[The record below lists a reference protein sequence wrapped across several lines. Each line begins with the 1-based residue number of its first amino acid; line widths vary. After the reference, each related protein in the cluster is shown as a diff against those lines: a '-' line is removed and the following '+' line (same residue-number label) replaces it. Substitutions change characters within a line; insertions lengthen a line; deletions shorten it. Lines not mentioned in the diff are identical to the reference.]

1 MKKKYEKLEEIAL
14 KAVSASTFVQEQ
26 MSLLEHLQGEISQ
39 LAAKK
44 SQLLGE
50 SYQQLVTLEEMALKA
65 DSASTFV
72 HLDFLIEK
80 MKEEQ
85 NTEKVQKLEE
95 MRKRVDEGTRV
106 GSRLETAGINW
117 PFQKNDYQAAE
128 HCLPKPYAASKNSS
142 TNSIRS
148 SDFVGFYGTPSK
160 YSDII
165 SNSDLKSKGP
175 PAVYQLRTKKEK
187 FGSLTRMTVGEKKP
201 NKPNKTILLVG
212 ETGAG
217 KSTLINALVNFTM
230 GVQFEDGVWFQI
242 IDEEKRSQTESQT
255 SDVIVYEIFGFEDKT
270 LPYSLTYSLTI
281 IDTPGYGDTRGTEM
295 DDGISERLLDLFQ
308 SEDGVNKIHAVGL
321 VMKASENRLS
331 DRQMYILDS
340 VVSLFGKDLEKSIVA
355 LITHSDGVTPE
366 NALKALEIAKIEC
379 PRNGNNEPVHFL
391 FNNQQSKERTEKN
404 ESCLETA
411 WRITER
417 GMDELTA
424 FLEKTAPE
432 KLLVTTKV
440 LRERK
445 RLKACIQTLREKI
458 NEVELK
464 QTKARQIKEV
474 LEKHKKEMQ
483 NNENFSVEVLEFYK
497 EKEYVKTGWWGGVF
511 YNGTVSCT
519 NCQENCHLNCEMAW
533 YPSQCDIM
541 SGGYCTSC
549 TGKCPVSDHVKG
561 NWRYVLKTRKV
572 WQTSEDMKKKYEK
585 LEEIALKAVSASTFV
600 QEQMS
605 LLEHLQGEISQLAA
619 KKSQLLGECYQQLV
633 TLEEMALKA
642 GSASTFV
649 HLDFLIEKMKEE
661 QNTEKVQ
668 KLEEMRKRVDEGTR
682 PGSRYMQG
690 KN

>member
-1 MKKKYEKLEEIAL
+1 
-14 KAVSASTFVQEQ
+14 
-26 MSLLEHLQGEISQ
+26 
-39 LAAKK
+39 
-44 SQLLGE
+44 
-50 SYQQLVTLEEMALKA
+50 
-65 DSASTFV
+65 
-72 HLDFLIEK
+72 
-80 MKEEQ
+80 
-85 NTEKVQKLEE
+85 
-95 MRKRVDEGTRV
+95 
-106 GSRLETAGINW
+106 
-117 PFQKNDYQAAE
+117 
-128 HCLPKPYAASKNSS
+128 
-142 TNSIRS
+142 
-148 SDFVGFYGTPSK
+148 YGTPSK

-175 PAVYQLRTKKEK
+175 PDVYQLRTKKEK
-187 FGSLTRMTVGEKKP
+187 FGSLTRITVGEKNP

-255 SDVIVYEIFGFEDKT
+255 SDVIVYDIFGFEDKS

-295 DDGISERLLDLFQ
+295 DDSISERLLDLFQ

-331 DRQMYILDS
+331 DRQKYIFDS
-340 VVSLFGKDLEKSIVA
+340 VISLFGKNLEKNIVA
-355 LITHSDGVTPE
+355 LITHSDGVTPK
-366 NALKALEIAKIEC
+366 NALKALEAAKIEC

-391 FNNQQSKERTEKN
+391 FNNKQDEERTEKN

-432 KLLVTTKV
+432 KLVVTTEV

-445 RLKACIQTLREKI
+445 RLKVSIQTLREKI

-464 QTKARQIKEV
+464 QTKARQRQEV
-474 LEKHKKEMQ
+474 LEKHKEEMQ
-483 NNENFSVEVLEFYK
+483 NNENFSVEVPEIYK
-497 EKEYVKTGWWGGVF
+497 EKEYKKTGWWGLLF

-519 NCQENCHLNCEMAW
+519 NCQENCHLYCEMAW
-533 YPSQCDIM
+533 SPAQCDVM

-549 TGKCPVSDHVKG
+549 TRKCPVSDHVKG
-561 NWRYVLKTRKV
+561 NWTYVQKIRKV

-585 LEEIALKAVSASTFV
+585 NKSESQK
-600 QEQMS
+600 QMS
-605 LLEHLQGEISQLAA
+605 LLEHLQEEISQLAA
-619 KKSQLLGECYQQLV
+619 KKSQLLGECYQRLV
-633 TLEEMALKA
+633 TLEQIALKA

-649 HLDFLIEKMKEE
+649 HLDFLIKKMKEE

-682 PGSRYMQG
+682 VGSLYMQG

>member
-1 MKKKYEKLEEIAL
+1 
-14 KAVSASTFVQEQ
+14 
-26 MSLLEHLQGEISQ
+26 G
-39 LAAKK
+39 
-44 SQLLGE
+44 
-50 SYQQLVTLEEMALKA
+50 
-65 DSASTFV
+65 D
-72 HLDFLIEK
+72 
-80 MKEEQ
+80 
-85 NTEKVQKLEE
+85 
-95 MRKRVDEGTRV
+95 
-106 GSRLETAGINW
+106 SRLFTNW
-117 PFQKNDYQAAE
+117 VVSGSFPGW
-128 HCLPKPYAASKNSS
+128 PKLFS
-142 TNSIRS
+142 TLHFTR
-148 SDFVGFYGTPSK
+148 
-160 YSDII
+160 
-165 SNSDLKSKGP
+165 
-175 PAVYQLRTKKEK
+175 K
-187 FGSLTRMTVGEKKP
+187 FGSLTRMTVGEKNQ

-242 IDEEKRSQTESQT
+242 IEEEKRSQT
-255 SDVIVYEIFGFEDKT
+255 SDVIVYEIFGFEDKS
-270 LPYSLTYSLTI
+270 LPYSLTI
-281 IDTPGYGDTRGTEM
+281 IDTPGFGDTTSTKRDES
-295 DDGISERLLDLFQ
+295 ISERLLDLFQ

-321 VMKASENRLS
+321 VMKASEIRLS

-340 VVSLFGKDLEKSIVA
+340 VASLFGKDLEKSIVA

-424 FLEKTAPE
+424 FLGKTAPE

-440 LRERK
+440 LRERIK
-445 RLKACIQTLREKI
+445 LNACIENLKERI

-464 QTKARQIKEV
+464 QTEARQIQEE
-474 LEKHKKEMQ
+474 LEKHKEEMQ
-483 NNENFSVEVLEFYK
+483 NNEKFSVEVLEFYK
-497 EKEYVKTGWWGGVF
+497 DKEYVKTGWWGGVF
-511 YNGTVSCT
+511 YNGTLCCT
-519 NCQENCHLNCEMAW
+519 NCQENCHLDCTMAW
-533 YPSQCDIM
+533 YPGQCDVM

-549 TGKCPVSDHVKG
+549 TGKCRASDHVKG

-585 LEEIALKAVSASTFV
+585 NKSESQK
-600 QEQMS
+600 QMS

-619 KKSQLLGECYQQLV
+619 EKSQLLGESYQRLV
-633 TLEEMALKA
+633 TLEEIALKA
-642 GSASTFV
+642 DSASTFV
-649 HLDFLIEKMKEE
+649 RLDFLIEKMKEE

-690 KN
+690 KKLEK

>member
-1 MKKKYEKLEEIAL
+1 VP
-14 KAVSASTFVQEQ
+14 AVLPPVPR
-26 MSLLEHLQGEISQ
+26 SLFDQ
-39 LAAKK
+39 K
-44 SQLLGE
+44 S
-50 SYQQLVTLEEMALKA
+50 
-65 DSASTFV
+65 D
-72 HLDFLIEK
+72 
-80 MKEEQ
+80 
-85 NTEKVQKLEE
+85 
-95 MRKRVDEGTRV
+95 
-106 GSRLETAGINW
+106 
-117 PFQKNDYQAAE
+117 
-128 HCLPKPYAASKNSS
+128 
-142 TNSIRS
+142 
-148 SDFVGFYGTPSK
+148 
-160 YSDII
+160 
-165 SNSDLKSKGP
+165 GP
-175 PAVYQLRTKKEK
+175 PAVYQLIPKKEDI
-187 FGSLTRMTVGEKKP
+187 GTLIRVTVGEKNP

-255 SDVIVYEIFGFEDKT
+255 SDVIVYDIFGFEDKS

-331 DRQMYILDS
+331 DRQRYILDS

-355 LITHSDGVTPE
+355 LVTHSDGVTPE
-366 NALKALEIAKIEC
+366 NALKALKTAKIEC

-391 FNNQQSKERTEKN
+391 FNNQQRKERTEKN

-417 GMDELTA
+417 GMDELAA

-445 RLKACIQTLREKI
+445 RLKASIQNLKEKI
-458 NEVELK
+458 NEVEVK
-464 QTKARQIKEV
+464 QTEARQKQEK
-474 LEKHKKEMQ
+474 LEKHKEEMQ
-483 NNENFSVEVLEFYK
+483 NNENFSVEVSENYK
-497 EKEYVKTGWWGGVF
+497 EKEYIKTGWWGGVF

-541 SGGYCTSC
+541 SGGYCTFC
-549 TGKCPVSDHVKG
+549 KCPVSHHVKE

-585 LEEIALKAVSASTFV
+585 NKSES

-605 LLEHLQGEISQLAA
+605 LLEHLQEEISQLAA
-619 KKSQLLGECYQQLV
+619 KKSQLLGECYQRLV
-633 TLEEMALKA
+633 TLEEIALKA
-642 GSASTFV
+642 DSASTFV
-649 HLDFLIEKMKEE
+649 HLGFLIEKMKEE

-682 PGSRYMQG
+682 VGSLYMQG
-690 KN
+690 KKLEK